1 MESIGFGPMALLL
14 LILLAVVVI
23 GIVAAFI
30 WLWRHYRADE

>member
-1 MESIGFGPMALLL
+1 MESVGFSSVALLL

-30 WLWRHYRADE
+30 WQWRRYRADE